1 MTAGRSQTVIL
12 STCLLAGWFAGCVA
26 PVAPPARSASSLEN
40 LVESQQARPKGPE
53 PKKKSE
59 PRELT
64 ITQTEKE
71 PRIAQTKG
79 ARFTLSAQ
87 DVEVKTILL
96 ALGKEIKQNITIE
109 PSITQRATVDLKN
122 VTLTEA
128 LDNILNP
135 LRLKYE
141 INRDFIRVYREQMET
156 RIFRLNYIISRRIG
170 SSSVSASSGTGGGVS
185 SSGGG
190 TGGISSGSSGGV
202 SAGGVGSS
210 SGQPTSSSIIS
221 SESSDLWT
229 EIRTGLQQ
237 IIMGTSGGTTGATQ
251 TLVPCGGGSATSPS
265 AQLSSPSA
273 LDLSS
278 LMGGAATSG
287 QAAAGQTSST
297 GQTSATSTP
306 QAADRRFV
314 SFNCQAGIIVVR
326 DYPDALL
333 KVAEFLEAIEGSVQR
348 QVFIQAKIL
357 EVALNKNY
365 TLGIDWSK
373 VTPLSIIRNKAV
385 PESGAP
391 GTGVAGTSAVPLL
404 TTPGQVGVFGTML
417 QGSAGLFGLST
428 TNSNLNIVIDA
439 LAQQGTVSVLSSPK
453 IATMNNQRAVIKVG
467 TQDVYFEPQTSAVQG
482 ATTTIFIPRAVTIG
496 IVLDV
501 LPQIDANGMV
511 MMSINTSIS
520 EKSGDRVS
528 SDGRTSVPI
537 LDVRESNN
545 VVLSRNGQT
554 IVIGGLM
561 KNKLTKKKSSVPL
574 LGEIPFIGSAF
585 QHDADV
591 DEKTELVI
599 MLTPEIMAGLSVDDQ
614 TAQANTAIKQF
625 GYPRDNR

>member
-1 MTAGRSQTVIL
+1 M
-12 STCLLAGWFAGCVA
+12 
-26 PVAPPARSASSLEN
+26 EN
-40 LVESQQARPKGPE
+40 LVESQQAKPKGLE
-53 PKKKSE
+53 AKKKPES
-59 PRELT
+59 RDLT
-64 ITQTEKE
+64 MSQTETG
-71 PRIAQTKG
+71 PRVVQTKG

-109 PSITQRATVDLKN
+109 PSITHRATVDLKN
-122 VTLTEA
+122 VTLNEA

-141 INRDFIRVYREQMET
+141 INKEFIRVYSEQMQT
-156 RIFRLNYIISRRIG
+156 RIFKLNYITSRRIG
-170 SSSVSASSGTGGGVS
+170 SSSVSASSGASGGS
-185 SSGGG
+185 SGSGGG
-190 TGGISSGSSGGV
+190 GASGGASSGVGGGASIGGGS
-202 SAGGVGSS
+202 SAGQS
-210 SGQPTSSSIIS
+210 TSSSIVT

-229 EIRTGLQQ
+229 EIRSGLQQ
-237 IIMGTSGGTTGATQ
+237 IIMGTSGGATASAQ
-251 TLVPCGGGSATSPS
+251 TLIPCGGGGIGGGATPTAPTSPVN
-265 AQLSSPSA
+265 
-273 LDLSS
+273 LSS
-278 LMGGAATSG
+278 LTGGASG
-287 QAAAGQTSST
+287 SS
-297 GQTSATSTP
+297 GADQTSTP
-306 QAADRRFV
+306 QQPADRRFV
-314 SFNCQAGIIVVR
+314 SLNCQAGIIIVR

-357 EVALNKNY
+357 EVSLNKNFS
-365 TLGIDWSK
+365 LGIDWSK
-373 VTPLSIIRNKAV
+373 VTPLTIIRNNPV
-385 PESGAP
+385 PGSGAP
-391 GTGVAGTSAVPLL
+391 GTTSTTTSSVPLT
-404 TTPGQVGVFGTML
+404 TTPGQVGVFGAML

-428 TNSNLNIVIDA
+428 SNSNLNIVIDA
-439 LAQQGTVSVLSSPK
+439 LSQQGNVSVLSSPK

-467 TQDVYFEPQTSAVQG
+467 TQDVYFVPETSSVQG
-482 ATTTIFIPRAVTIG
+482 ATTTNYIPRSITIG

-520 EKSGDRVS
+520 EKAGDRIS
-528 SDGRTSVPI
+528 ADGRISVPI

-561 KNKLTKKKSSVPL
+561 KNKITKKRDSVPL
-574 LGEIPFIGSAF
+574 LGDIPLIGKAF

-599 MLTPEIMAGLSVDDQ
+599 MLTPEIMAGLSVDDHAVE
-614 TAQANTAIKQF
+614 AQSSIKQF
-625 GYPRDNR
+625 GYPRESR